1 MTLTEALRALY
12 FPVELCRLVH
22 LIAVFCSVYLL
33 FMSVKLCRRRWK
45 LKEIMQLFPGP
56 PEHWLFGHVLEFPQD
71 GTDLDKT
78 VAWTKQYPYAYPI
91 WFGPFTVFLNI
102 NHPDY
107 VKTILLSTAP
117 KDDFVYQ
124 FITPWIGDGLLVTS
138 GQKWFR
144 HRRLLTPGF
153 HYDVLKPYVKL
164 VADSAKSML
173 DKWERFC
180 TEGSNTLELYQHVS
194 LMTLDSIL
202 KCAFSY
208 NSNCQVASDSSY
220 IQAVYR
226 LCFLSNQRFRI
237 FPYHSNLIYYLSPH
251 GFRFRKACNLAHR
264 HTEEVI
270 RQRKETLKDKKEL
283 GKIKDRRYLDFLD
296 ILLCARDEDGKGLS
310 DEEIRAE
317 VDTFMFEGHDTTASG
332 ISWLLYC
339 LAQHPEHQ
347 QKCREEIQ
355 QLLMQHKQV
364 EWDMLSKMPYITMCI
379 KESLRL
385 CPPVPGIARRLN
397 KPLTFFDGRTV
408 PEGCLVGVSIYCIH
422 RNSMIWSNPEV
433 FDPLRFSPENSAHR
447 HSHAFIPFSAGS
459 RNCIGQQFAMN
470 EMKVTIALILSRFE
484 LEVDASKPPMK
495 IPQLVLRSK
504 NGIHLKLKK
513 IKSSTDERKI

>member
-1 MTLTEALRALY
+1 MALAEALRALY

-22 LIAVFCSVYLL
+22 LIAVFCLVYLL
-33 FMSVKLCRRRWK
+33 CMTVKLYRRRWK
-45 LKEIMQLFPGP
+45 LKELMQLFPGP
-56 PEHWLFGHVLEFPQD
+56 PDHWLFGHILEFPQD
-71 GTDLDKT
+71 GIDLDKT
-78 VAWTKQYPYAYPI
+78 VAWSNQYPYAYPI

-107 VKTILLSTAP
+107 VKNLLLSTAP
-117 KDDFVYQ
+117 KDDFIYQ

-153 HYDVLKPYVKL
+153 HYDVLKSYVKP
-164 VADSAKSML
+164 VADSAKTML
-173 DKWERFC
+173 DKWERLC
-180 TEGSNTLELYQHVS
+180 TEGNNTLELYQHVS

-202 KCAFSY
+202 QSAFSY
-208 NSNCQVASDSSY
+208 HSNCQIASDNSY

-237 FPYHSNLIYYLSPH
+237 FPYHSNLIYYLSLS

-270 RQRKETLKDKKEL
+270 RQRKETLKDVKEL
-283 GKIKDRRYLDFLD
+283 EKIKDKRCLDFLD
-296 ILLCARDEDGKGLS
+296 ILLCATDEDGKGLS

-355 QLLMQHKQV
+355 QLLLQHKQV
-364 EWDMLSKMPYITMCI
+364 NWSMLNKMPYITMCI

-397 KPLTFFDGRTV
+397 EPLTLFDGRTV
-408 PEGCLVGVSIYCIH
+408 PEGCLVSANIYCIH

-447 HSHAFIPFSAGS
+447 HSYAFIPFSAGP
-459 RNCIGQQFAMN
+459 RNCIGQHFAMN

-484 LEVDASKPPMK
+484 LEVDTSKLPIK
-495 IPQLVLRSK
+495 VPQLVLKSK
-504 NGIHLKLKK
+504 TGIHLKLKK
-513 IKSSTDERKI
+513 IELSTDERKI